1 MGLLETLRIKKDAG
15 QERFTLAPVGDCAVL
30 AVFEQ
35 RIDTAIGA
43 EVAALNAAVQAAGVA
58 GILETVPAYA
68 SLMIYYDP
76 LILDYEQAAEAVRQ
90 AGETLDAHPVDHG
103 RLVEIPVCYGGTM
116 GPDIGTVARHAG
128 LSIQDVISL
137 HTGREYRIYMLGFL
151 PGFPYLG
158 GLDERLYTPRLDT
171 PRTSIP
177 AGSVGIGG
185 EQTGIYPI
193 ASPGGWQ
200 LIGRTPMRLYRP
212 DNNGQ
217 LPYAAGDR
225 IRFRSITQFEYDALA
240 REEGSV

>member
-1 MGLLETLRIKKDAG
+1 MGLLETLGIARKAPT
-15 QERFTLAPVGDCAVL
+15 ERFTLAPVGDCAVL
-30 AVFEQ
+30 ATFEQ
-35 RIDTAIGA
+35 RIDAEIGA
-43 EVAALNAAVQAAGVA
+43 QVAALNAAVQAAGVT

-68 SLMIYYDP
+68 SLLVYYDP
-76 LILDYEQAAEAVRQ
+76 LTLDYAQAAEAVRA
-90 AGETLDAHPVDHG
+90 AGETMDRKVADNG

-116 GPDIGTVARHAG
+116 GPDLGNVARHAG
-128 LSIQDVISL
+128 ISTREVIQI
-137 HTGREYRIYMLGFL
+137 HTSREYRIYMIGFL

-158 GLDERLYTPRLDT
+158 GLDERIHTPRLDT

-200 LIGRTPMRLYRP
+200 LIGRTPLRLYNP
-212 DNNGQ
+212 ENNGA

-225 IRFRSITQFEYDALA
+225 IRFRAINEVEYQEIA
-240 REEGSV
+240 RGEAGV